1 MALETVGSNP
11 IYPPH
16 FLFYAVFDAAGL
28 HLGMWPSRLRH
39 QTLTLATVGSSPAIP
54 ARPDPLAQSVE
65 HLPFKQGVRGSIPR
79 RVTICRLFLE
89 TKVSGFFVFFVE
101 LEITPDAGDCTG
113 RIFLWS
119 RIREG
124 TLQNIAALTAEPGFC
139 FWGHPAGILLLCRFV
154 CMPESAG
161 G

>member
-1 MALETVGSNP
+1 MALEIVGSNP
-11 IYPPH
+11 ITHPTSST
-16 FLFYAVFDAAGL
+16 LAVFDAAGL

-39 QTLTLATVGSSPAIP
+39 QTLTLEPWVRVPPSLPF
-54 ARPDPLAQSVE
+54 DPLAQSVE

-89 TKVSGFFVFFVE
+89 TKVSGFFVFSRNWR
-101 LEITPDAGDCTG
+101 LRPMQGTAPGDDCMEA
-113 RIFLWS
+113 

-124 TLQNIAALTAEPGFC
+124 TLQNIAVLTAEPEFC
-139 FWGHPAGILLLCRFV
+139 FWGHPAGILLLCRFE
-154 CMPESAG
+154 CMLESAG